1 MINPPLVPTELI
13 QRFRSFPE
21 WKAFVENHPYIFS
34 ANYAEKMIE
43 GIRLS
48 GIVDPLSQQ
57 VILPEQI
64 IIGHDNYR
72 ETIKSNKLI
81 SRHRALLFELKH
93 IALQGME
100 HLLSRQSKI
109 YAPEALTD
117 FALFFRGM
125 FPRFLGSEFAE
136 IEAERQAI
144 YPISSEDLMA
154 LTFKTSTFD
163 LVISNDVFEH
173 VPDLDQCLSEV
184 ARILNSYG
192 VLISTFPFVFN
203 REAGIVK
210 AKLKEG
216 KIEYLTEPEYHGNP
230 MQPDKGSLVFEVPG
244 WDLVK
249 RARAAGFEDAY
260 FAFISSAK
268 HGIAGKD
275 INGVFVFVA
284 MKKALSSE
292 QSLPLPITHLNPNKS
307 KFDTVAGLI
316 GLPRSGTTV
325 FAAAVGA
332 HSNVKAVFEPWNSRK
347 KNMPSTHLGVEQ
359 LIELIKLER
368 KEERVLFVKETAT
381 DLVYLDAIDF
391 LLTDAQKIGSNTRLI
406 WLFRDP
412 MHAFL
417 SEVQARK
424 EWWGEADLDASIE
437 TFNKWAA
444 RSLNGLRKMIE
455 ICQSHPTLCVGYES
469 FVVAPSETLK
479 AVMAFLDLS
488 FDEAQLAYFNTLDKN
503 EVRGDNNVKE
513 NPQAISNES
522 SNRRAA
528 ELKNIR
534 KVISKSEYFKQIE
547 ALCKMGNTVFADKP
561 PSELV
566 SEKFI
571 GKVNDILSK

>member
-21 WKAFVENHPYIFS
+21 WKAFVENHLYIFS
-34 ANYAEKMIE
+34 ANYAEKMIDE
-43 GIRLS
+43 IRLS
-48 GIVDPLSQQ
+48 GIIDPLSQQ

-64 IIGHDNYR
+64 VIGHDNYR

-93 IALQGME
+93 IASQGME

-117 FALFFRGM
+117 FALFLRGM

-136 IEAERQAI
+136 TKAEKQAI
-144 YPISSEDLMA
+144 YPISSEDLTT
-154 LTFKTSTFD
+154 LTLNTGAFD

-173 VPDLDQCLSEV
+173 VPDLDQCLCEV
-184 ARILNSYG
+184 VRILNHSG

-203 REAGIVK
+203 REAGIIK

-216 KIEYLTEPEYHGNP
+216 KMEYLTEPEYHGNP

-249 RARAAGFEDAY
+249 RARAAGFEEAY
-260 FAFISSAK
+260 FAFISSVK
-268 HGIAGKD
+268 HGIVGKD

-284 MKKALSSE
+284 IKKALSSE
-292 QSLPLPITHLNPNKS
+292 HSHLPLIANLNSNKR

-325 FAAAVGA
+325 FAAAVGD

-359 LIELIKLER
+359 LIDLIKLER

-469 FVVAPSETLK
+469 FVVAPSETLE

-488 FDEAQLAYFNTLDKN
+488 FDEAQLDYFNTLDKN

-547 ALCKMGNTVFADKP
+547 ALCKAGSTILGTKP
-561 PSELV
+561 PTEVLSK
-566 SEKFI
+566 KFI
-571 GKVNDILSK
+571 GKTNEILSK